1 MSDTSKFLYIPASAL
16 ASRRIIEESS
26 YTTTPDQSS
35 ADGIPSCGEAVV
47 HEKSLDGEKMKAV
60 DMLLQMNQSSNDDGF
75 EPSTEENQAE
85 QDFVYHLMLL
95 NSKLNTSS
103 VEAEKLRILGTY
115 TSLAKAKDA
124 AHLCLFQGGYE
135 REWFPT
141 FETKSEVPEG
151 LTESHGT
158 GLVVYAVAADDTVI
172 RVRISTSPNNLY
184 LTTDNEDGRIPLP
197 LYYVVQTT
205 VLYCSHERKPAHDT
219 HIEGTFKSLAE
230 AREFA
235 STLLLSEENGITA
248 SSYQEYC
255 EADPTERDCGYGENV
270 IVHAIGDSGQN
281 YLVSV
286 IMCQELECGASRD
299 LFQNSL
305 VEI

>member
-1 MSDTSKFLYIPASAL
+1 MSDTSKFLYMPASAL

-35 ADGIPSCGEAVV
+35 ADGILSCGEAVV
-47 HEKSLDGEKMKAV
+47 HEKSLDTEKMKAV
-60 DMLLQMNQSSNDDGF
+60 DMILQMNQSSNDDGF
-75 EPSTEENQAE
+75 EPSTEKSQPE
-85 QDFVYHLMLL
+85 QDFIYHLMLL
-95 NSKLNTSS
+95 KSHLNTPN
-103 VEAEKLRILGTY
+103 VETEKFRILGTY
-115 TSLAKAKDA
+115 KSPAKAKDA
-124 AHLCLFQGGYE
+124 AHRCLFEGGYE

-141 FETKSEVPEG
+141 FETKPEVLEG
-151 LTESHGT
+151 LAESHGT
-158 GLVVYAVAADDTVI
+158 GLVVYAVAADDTVF
-172 RVRISTSPNNLY
+172 RVCISTSPNNLY

-197 LYYVVQTT
+197 LYYAVQTT
-205 VLYCSHERKPAHDT
+205 VPYCNHGRKPAYDT

-235 STLLLSEENGITA
+235 STLLLSAEHGITA

-286 IMCQELECGASRD
+286 IMCQELESVRLAEASFR
-299 LFQNSL
+299 
-305 VEI
+305 IP